1 MMQKA
6 LFCSLLCH
14 ALAREDFLS
23 RKSIS
28 TRCLLQG
35 WADDNHLGDILKATQ
50 DCFTRNA
57 VQTNQGDVVLRG
69 TLGVATGCV
78 LTNLD
83 AAWGWHPELV
93 GSGSDTGGP
102 YDIYGVGSRV
112 TMIAV
117 ETPSGRWQFMLRKGH
132 TGLKAG
138 ADKASHVP
146 VTVHSHHRGDAT
158 QQQETDLIRFAESC
172 FSKKDVDTSNFGSEQ
187 TTLGQN
193 LDCVLQK
200 CSETWG
206 FKPNARSFGSDTG
219 GPYDAYGLG
228 TTVMGVESPS
238 GKWELV
244 LQLIY

>member
-1 MMQKA
+1 M
-6 LFCSLLCH
+6 
-14 ALAREDFLS
+14 
-23 RKSIS
+23 
-28 TRCLLQG
+28 
-35 WADDNHLGDILKATQ
+35 
-50 DCFTRNA
+50 
-57 VQTNQGDVVLRG
+57 QTNQGDVVFQG

-138 ADKASHVP
+138 ADNASHVP
-146 VTVHSHHRGDAT
+146 VTVHSRHRGDAT

-187 TTLGQN
+187 MTLGQN

-228 TTVMGVESPS
+228 ATVMGVESPS